1 MTRPPFAS
9 SPSYPMKLLL
19 LLYNGRLTRTVGG
32 GEKVFCEFANEFVR
46 RGWEVGAA
54 YDAFGDAPPVFPVDP
69 RVRLFNLNG
78 LKRPPLSLGAA
89 KVVREA
95 TRPLRRPPF
104 LSYCPNPYAVARR
117 RLARPKLDALLNEFR
132 PDVVVP
138 FSVEDAETLFYR
150 RPNNNFATVLT
161 THNAPDAVF
170 RRASSARLLKTTLER
185 CDVVQTLLP
194 SFVPAI
200 RALTSTEIVAIP
212 NVVPQ
217 FAERVDVERRE
228 REGSPR
234 VICVARFDK
243 RQKRQR
249 LLVEAFA
256 KIAARRPDW
265 NVFFFGD
272 PYPNAR
278 YRDQLVSLVAQR
290 KLENRVFILSSTP
303 RIKDE
308 LLKSDIFALPS
319 AYEGF
324 NLALTEAQSLG
335 LPTLG
340 FADAPSVNELIV
352 DGENGFL
359 AADVDDFAQKLDA
372 LIESKE
378 LRARFG
384 AAARKSVEPY
394 EATRVWNR
402 WESLL
407 VETIE
412 KKRR

>member
-1 MTRPPFAS
+1 
-9 SPSYPMKLLL
+9 MKLLL
-19 LLYNGRLTRTVGG
+19 LLCNGRLTQTVGG
-32 GEKVFCEFANEFVR
+32 KEKVFCEFANEFVR

-54 YDAFGDAPPVFPVDP
+54 YDALGDAPPVFRVDS

-78 LKRPPLSLGAA
+78 LKRPPLSLWAA
-89 KVVREA
+89 KVLREA
-95 TRPLRRPPF
+95 TRPFRRRPF
-104 LSYCPNPYAVARR
+104 FSCCPNLYETARR
-117 RLARPKLDALLNEFR
+117 RLVRPKLDALLNEFR

-150 RPNNNFATVLT
+150 RPNNDFATILT
-161 THNAPDAVF
+161 THNAPDVVF
-170 RRASSARLLKTTLER
+170 RRASSAKTLKATLDR
-185 CDVVQTLLP
+185 CDVVQALLP

-200 RALTSTEIVAIP
+200 RAVASTEIVAIP

-217 FAERVDVERRE
+217 FPERVDVERRE
-228 REGSPR
+228 RERSPR
-234 VICVARFDK
+234 IICVARFDK

-249 LLVEAFA
+249 LLIEAFA

-265 NVFFFGD
+265 RVFFFGA
-272 PYPNAR
+272 PYPNVR
-278 YRDQLVSLVAQR
+278 YRDELVSLVSQL
-290 KLENRVFILSSTP
+290 KLENQIFIHPSTP

-324 NLALTEAQSLG
+324 SLALTEAQSLG

-394 EATRVWNR
+394 EASRVWNR
-402 WESLL
+402 WERLL
-407 VETIE
+407 VETVE
-412 KKRR
+412 KKGR

>member
-1 MTRPPFAS
+1 
-9 SPSYPMKLLL
+9 MKLLL
-19 LLYNGRLTRTVGG
+19 LLCNGRLTRTVGG

-54 YDAFGDAPPVFPVDP
+54 YDALGDAPPVFPVDS

-78 LKRPPLSLGAA
+78 LKRPPLSLLTA
-89 KVVREA
+89 KVLREA
-95 TRPLRRPPF
+95 TRPFRRF
-104 LSYCPNPYAVARR
+104 SLFSSCPNPYEVARR
-117 RLARPKLDALLNEFR
+117 RLVRPKLDALLNEFR

-150 RPNNNFATVLT
+150 RPKNDFATVVT

-170 RRASSARLLKTTLER
+170 RRASSVQTLKATLER
-185 CDVVQTLLP
+185 CDVIQTLLP

-200 RALTSTEIVAIP
+200 RALTSTKIVAIP

-234 VICVARFDK
+234 IICVARLDK
-243 RQKRQR
+243 QQKRQR
-249 LLVEAFA
+249 LLIEAFA

-265 NVFFFGD
+265 TVSCLGD
-272 PYPNAR
+272 PYPNVR
-278 YRDQLVSLVAQR
+278 YRDELVSLVSTL
-290 KLENRVFILSSTP
+290 KLENRVFIRPSTP
-303 RIKDE
+303 RIKEE
-308 LLKSDIFALPS
+308 LLKSDIFAFPS

-324 NLALTEAQSLG
+324 SLALTEAQSLG

-359 AADVDDFAQKLDA
+359 AADADDFAQKLDA

-394 EATRVWNR
+394 EASRVWDR
-402 WESLL
+402 WERLL

>member
-1 MTRPPFAS
+1 
-9 SPSYPMKLLL
+9 MKLLL
-19 LLYNGRLTRTVGG
+19 LLCNGRLTQTVGG
-32 GEKVFCEFANEFVR
+32 KEKVFCEFANEFVR

-54 YDAFGDAPPVFPVDP
+54 YDALGDAPPVFQVDS

-78 LKRPPLSLGAA
+78 LKRPPLSLWTV
-89 KVVREA
+89 KVLREA
-95 TRPLRRPPF
+95 TRPFCRRPF
-104 LSYCPNPYAVARR
+104 FSCCPNLYETARR
-117 RLARPKLDALLNEFR
+117 RLVRPKLDALLNEFR

-150 RPNNNFATVLT
+150 RPKNDFATVLT

-170 RRASSARLLKTTLER
+170 RRASSAKTLKATLDR
-185 CDVVQTLLP
+185 CDVVQALLP

-200 RALTSTEIVAIP
+200 RAVASTEIVVVP

-217 FAERVDVERRE
+217 FPERVDVERRE
-228 REGSPR
+228 REGNPR
-234 VICVARFDK
+234 IICVARFDK

-249 LLVEAFA
+249 LLIEAFA

-265 NVFFFGD
+265 RVFFFGD
-272 PYPNAR
+272 PYPNVR
-278 YRDQLVSLVAQR
+278 YRDKLVSLVSQL
-290 KLENRVFILSSTP
+290 KLENRILIHSSTP

-324 NLALTEAQSLG
+324 SLALTEAQSLG

-384 AAARKSVEPY
+384 SAARKSVEPY
-394 EATRVWNR
+394 EASRVWNR
-402 WESLL
+402 WERLL
-407 VETIE
+407 VETVE
-412 KKRR
+412 KKGR

>member
-1 MTRPPFAS
+1 
-9 SPSYPMKLLL
+9 MKLLL
-19 LLYNGRLTRTVGG
+19 LLFNGRLTQTVGG

-46 RGWEVGAA
+46 RGWEVDAA
-54 YDAFGDAPPVFPVDP
+54 YDAFGDAPPVFPIDS

-78 LKRPPLSLGAA
+78 LKRPPLSLLTA
-89 KVVREA
+89 KVLREA
-95 TRPLRRPPF
+95 TRPFRRFPLF
-104 LSYCPNPYAVARR
+104 SSCPNPYEVARR
-117 RLARPKLDALLNEFR
+117 RLVRPKLDALLNEFR

-138 FSVEDAETLFYR
+138 FSIDDAETLFYR
-150 RPNNNFATVLT
+150 RPKNDFATVVT
-161 THNAPDAVF
+161 THNEPAAVF
-170 RRASSARLLKTTLER
+170 RRASSVQTLKATLER
-185 CDVVQTLLP
+185 CDVVQALLP

-200 RALTSTEIVAIP
+200 RAVASTEIVAIP

-217 FAERVDVERRE
+217 FAERVDVDRRE
-228 REGSPR
+228 REGNPR
-234 VICVARFDK
+234 IICVARFDK
-243 RQKRQR
+243 QQKRQR
-249 LLVEAFA
+249 LLIEAFA

-265 NVFFFGD
+265 TVSFFGD
-272 PYPNAR
+272 PYPNVR
-278 YRDQLVSLVAQR
+278 YRDELVSLVSKL
-290 KLENRVFILSSTP
+290 KLENRVFIRPSTP
-303 RIKDE
+303 RIKEE
-308 LLKSDIFALPS
+308 LLKSDIFAFPS

-324 NLALTEAQSLG
+324 SLALTEAQSLG

-384 AAARKSVEPY
+384 VAARKSVEPY
-394 EATRVWNR
+394 EATRVWDR
-402 WESLL
+402 WERLL